1 MEKFVLS
8 GIKNDLLEAGKD
20 EGCITFQHLNEL
32 LPEQIKDPGAIEEL
46 FDFLGENNI
55 EIVTQEESG
64 KRRTLSGEEWTG
76 KKAGEDETLPD
87 ALPDNEEHESEE
99 TTTTYLRE
107 MGQFDLLTPEEEAK
121 YSKTIREGFDAI
133 IAAIREDTSGVNEI
147 RMLVDRIDL
156 WHRRDPTLK
165 PKKQQLN
172 YMRHCVLIAT
182 RNYPDIRELFE
193 LNTKIEAYNRSVEVA
208 KDAMIRAN
216 LRLVVS
222 IAKRYMHQ
230 GLTLAD
236 LIQEG
241 NLGLMRAVFRFD
253 YKKGNKFSTYASWW
267 IRQAITR
274 AILDKTRTIR
284 LPVHFLELRSQ
295 FFKAFYSLL
304 KELGREPTPVE
315 ISKMTDLPM
324 DKILAILEASREPI
338 SLETPVGDD
347 DSTLGDFLENQ
358 ESESPYDAVQNRE
371 LAHRVTEV
379 LSTLLACAA
388 KHGLAEVSP
397 MVCALDQ
404 PDRLAFPLRRGLV
417 WRRNVDELRTAGP
430 GQDLLP
436 GIASLFNGALF
447 SAKAIEAVGVP
458 DIRLFVRGDE
468 VDVHR
473 RLVRSGLP
481 FGTCLDTVYLHP
493 YGSDEFK
500 PILGGR
506 MHTQYPDDPTKRF
519 FTYRNRGYL
528 LAQPGLRKLLP
539 QEWLRFGWYFLVTR
553 RDPAGLREWIR
564 LRRMGRRER
573 FSRSQPLTGG
583 PS

>member
-1 MEKFVLS
+1 MLS
-8 GIKNDLLEAGKD
+8 EIQNDLLEAGKD

-32 LPEQIKDPGAIEEL
+32 LPDQVKDPGVIEEVL
-46 FDFLGENNI
+46 DFLGENNI
-55 EIVTQEESG
+55 EIVTQEKSG
-64 KRRTLSGEEWTG
+64 KRMTLGGEEWTG
-76 KKAGEDETLPD
+76 PKPDEERATGGLAEAED
-87 ALPDNEEHESEE
+87 HEPEE

-107 MGQFDLLTPEEEAK
+107 MGQFDLLTPEEEAR
-121 YSKTIREGFDAI
+121 YSRTIREGFDAI
-133 IAAIREDTSGVNEI
+133 INLIREDRTGLEEM
-147 RMLVDRIDL
+147 RLLVDRIAL
-156 WHRRDPTLK
+156 WERRDPTLK

-172 YMRHCVLIAT
+172 YMRECVRKASET
-182 RNYPDIRELFE
+182 HPERRELAD
-193 LNTKIEAYNRSVEVA
+193 LYTRIEIYNREVEKA

-222 IAKRYMHQ
+222 IAKRYMYQ

-358 ESESPYDAVQNRE
+358 EAESPYESVQNRE
-371 LAHRVTEV
+371 LANRVNEV
-379 LSTLLACAA
+379 LATLTEREE
-388 KHGLAEVSP
+388 K
-397 MVCALDQ
+397 
-404 PDRLAFPLRRGLV
+404 
-417 WRRNVDELRTAGP
+417 
-430 GQDLLP
+430 
-436 GIASLFNGALF
+436 I
-447 SAKAIEAVGVP
+447 
-458 DIRLFVRGDE
+458 IR
-468 VDVHR
+468 
-473 RLVRSGLP
+473 
-481 FGTCLDTVYLHP
+481 
-493 YGSDEFK
+493 
-500 PILGGR
+500 
-506 MHTQYPDDPTKRF
+506 
-519 FTYRNRGYL
+519 
-528 LAQPGLRKLLP
+528 
-539 QEWLRFGWYFLVTR
+539 LRFGIGEQAEYTLEEIGKRFNVS
-553 RDPAGLREWIR
+553 RERIRQIEKKALIR
-564 LRRMGRRER
+564 LRHSSRREKLR
-573 FSRSQPLTGG
+573 YFLD
-583 PS
+583 

>member
-1 MEKFVLS
+1 VLS
-8 GIKNDLLEAGKD
+8 GIKDDLLEAGKD

-32 LPEQIKDPGAIEEL
+32 LPDEVNDPKAIEEI

-55 EIVTQEESG
+55 EIVTQEKSG
-64 KRRTLSGEEWTG
+64 KKKTLSGEDWNG
-76 KKAGEDETLPD
+76 KDKSSADDGDGGSLPD
-87 ALPDNEEHESEE
+87 SEEHETEE

-107 MGQFDLLTPEEEAK
+107 MGQFDLLTPEDEAR

-133 IAAIREDTSGVNEI
+133 IKAIRKDKSGTAEMK
-147 RMLVDRIDL
+147 MLIERIDL
-156 WHRRDPTLK
+156 WEKRDPTLK

-172 YMRHCVLIAT
+172 YMRHNVT
-182 RNYPDIRELFE
+182 RISVKYPEKRELFT
-193 LNTKIEAYNRSVEVA
+193 LNTKLEAYNRSIETA

-358 ESESPYDAVQNRE
+358 ESESPYDAVENRE
-371 LAHRVTEV
+371 LANRVTEV
-379 LSTLLACAA
+379 LSSLT
-388 KHGLAEVSP
+388 
-397 MVCALDQ
+397 
-404 PDRLAFPLRRGLV
+404 DR
-417 WRRNVDELRTAGP
+417 EEK
-430 GQDLLP
+430 
-436 GIASLFNGALF
+436 I
-447 SAKAIEAVGVP
+447 
-458 DIRLFVRGDE
+458 IR
-468 VDVHR
+468 
-473 RLVRSGLP
+473 
-481 FGTCLDTVYLHP
+481 
-493 YGSDEFK
+493 
-500 PILGGR
+500 
-506 MHTQYPDDPTKRF
+506 
-519 FTYRNRGYL
+519 
-528 LAQPGLRKLLP
+528 
-539 QEWLRFGWYFLVTR
+539 LRFGIGEKAEYTLEEIGKRFNVS
-553 RDPAGLREWIR
+553 RERIRQIEKKALNR
-564 LRRMGRRER
+564 LRHSSRREKLR
-573 FSRSQPLTGG
+573 FFLD
-583 PS
+583 

>member
-1 MEKFVLS
+1 MLA
-8 GIKNDLLEAGKD
+8 GIKDDLLEAGKN

-32 LPEQIKDPGAIEEL
+32 LPEKVSDPGDIEEL

-64 KRRTLSGEEWTG
+64 KKKTLSGEEWTG
-76 KKAGEDETLPD
+76 KKSNEDENAAESLPD
-87 ALPDNEEHESEE
+87 SEEHESEE

-107 MGQFDLLTPEEEAK
+107 MGQFDLLTPEEEAR
-121 YSKTIREGFDAI
+121 YSKTIREGFDSI
-133 IAAIREDTSGVNEI
+133 IEAIRQDCSETQEI
-147 RMLVDRIDL
+147 KMLVERIDL
-156 WHRRDPTLK
+156 WQRRDPTLK

-172 YMRHCVLIAT
+172 YMRHCVNIAN
-182 RNYPDIRELFE
+182 RNHSDKRELLE
-193 LNTKIEAYNRSVEVA
+193 LNTKLEAYNRSIETA

-379 LSTLLACAA
+379 LSTLTEREE
-388 KHGLAEVSP
+388 K
-397 MVCALDQ
+397 
-404 PDRLAFPLRRGLV
+404 
-417 WRRNVDELRTAGP
+417 
-430 GQDLLP
+430 
-436 GIASLFNGALF
+436 I
-447 SAKAIEAVGVP
+447 
-458 DIRLFVRGDE
+458 IR
-468 VDVHR
+468 
-473 RLVRSGLP
+473 
-481 FGTCLDTVYLHP
+481 
-493 YGSDEFK
+493 
-500 PILGGR
+500 
-506 MHTQYPDDPTKRF
+506 
-519 FTYRNRGYL
+519 
-528 LAQPGLRKLLP
+528 
-539 QEWLRFGWYFLVTR
+539 LRFGIGEKAEYTLEEIGKRFNVSRERIRQIEKKALNRLRHSSRRDKLRYFL
-553 RDPAGLREWIR
+553 D
-564 LRRMGRRER
+564 
-573 FSRSQPLTGG
+573 
-583 PS
+583 

>member
-1 MEKFVLS
+1 M
-8 GIKNDLLEAGKD
+8 
-20 EGCITFQHLNEL
+20 
-32 LPEQIKDPGAIEEL
+32 LPDNINSPGAMEEL

-64 KRRTLSGEEWTG
+64 EKKTLSGENWTG
-76 KKAGEDETLPD
+76 RKKPEADTDTE
-87 ALPDNEEHESEE
+87 ALPDSDEHESEE

-121 YSKTIREGFDAI
+121 YSKTIREGFNAI
-133 IAAIREDTSGVNEI
+133 IAAIREEKTDTREI
-147 RMLVDRIDL
+147 KMLVDRIDL
-156 WHRRDPTLK
+156 WERRDPTLK

-172 YMRHCVLIAT
+172 YMRQSVHNAT
-182 RNYPDIRELFE
+182 RKFPDQRNLFD
-193 LNTKIEAYNRSVEVA
+193 LNTKIEAYLRSIEVA

-253 YKKGNKFSTYASWW
+253 YNKGNKFSTYASWW

-315 ISKMTDLPM
+315 ISRMTDLPM
-324 DKILAILEASREPI
+324 NKILAILEASREPI

-358 ESESPYDAVQNRE
+358 ESESPYDTVENRE
-371 LAHRVTEV
+371 LSLRVTEV
-379 LSTLLACAA
+379 LSSLT
-388 KHGLAEVSP
+388 
-397 MVCALDQ
+397 
-404 PDRLAFPLRRGLV
+404 DR
-417 WRRNVDELRTAGP
+417 EEK
-430 GQDLLP
+430 
-436 GIASLFNGALF
+436 I
-447 SAKAIEAVGVP
+447 
-458 DIRLFVRGDE
+458 IR
-468 VDVHR
+468 
-473 RLVRSGLP
+473 
-481 FGTCLDTVYLHP
+481 
-493 YGSDEFK
+493 
-500 PILGGR
+500 
-506 MHTQYPDDPTKRF
+506 
-519 FTYRNRGYL
+519 
-528 LAQPGLRKLLP
+528 
-539 QEWLRFGWYFLVTR
+539 LRFGIGENAEYTLEEIGKRFNVSRERIRQIEKKALNRLRHSSRREKLRYFL
-553 RDPAGLREWIR
+553 D
-564 LRRMGRRER
+564 
-573 FSRSQPLTGG
+573 
-583 PS
+583 

>member
-1 MEKFVLS
+1 MLA

-32 LPEQIKDPGAIEEL
+32 LPEKIKDPGAIEEL

-55 EIVTQEESG
+55 EIVTQEDSG
-64 KRRTLSGEEWTG
+64 KRKTLSGEEWTG
-76 KKAGEDETLPD
+76 KKNTEEDVSAESLPD
-87 ALPDNEEHESEE
+87 SEEHESEE

-133 IAAIREDTSGVNEI
+133 IEAIRADESGTKEI
-147 RMLVDRIDL
+147 SMLVERIDL
-156 WHRRDPTLK
+156 WQRRDPTLK

-172 YMRHCVLIAT
+172 YMRHCVNIAS
-182 RNYPDIRELFE
+182 RNHPDVRELFA
-193 LNTKIEAYNRSVEVA
+193 LNTKLEAYNRSIEVA
-208 KDAMIRAN
+208 KDCMIRAN

-379 LSTLLACAA
+379 LSTLTEREE
-388 KHGLAEVSP
+388 K
-397 MVCALDQ
+397 
-404 PDRLAFPLRRGLV
+404 
-417 WRRNVDELRTAGP
+417 
-430 GQDLLP
+430 
-436 GIASLFNGALF
+436 I
-447 SAKAIEAVGVP
+447 
-458 DIRLFVRGDE
+458 IR
-468 VDVHR
+468 
-473 RLVRSGLP
+473 
-481 FGTCLDTVYLHP
+481 
-493 YGSDEFK
+493 
-500 PILGGR
+500 
-506 MHTQYPDDPTKRF
+506 
-519 FTYRNRGYL
+519 
-528 LAQPGLRKLLP
+528 
-539 QEWLRFGWYFLVTR
+539 LRFGIGEKAEYTLEEIGKRFNVSRERIRQIEKKALNRLRHSSRRDKLRYFL
-553 RDPAGLREWIR
+553 D
-564 LRRMGRRER
+564 
-573 FSRSQPLTGG
+573 
-583 PS
+583 

>member
-1 MEKFVLS
+1 VLA

-32 LPEQIKDPGAIEEL
+32 LPEHVKDPGAIEEL

-64 KRRTLSGEEWTG
+64 KRLTLAGEEWLG
-76 KKAGEDETLPD
+76 KKSGEDDNSSD
-87 ALPDNEEHESEE
+87 ALPDSEEHESEE

-107 MGQFDLLTPEEEAK
+107 MGQFDLLTPDEEAK

-133 IAAIREDTSGVNEI
+133 VEAIRQDTSETTELK
-147 RMLVDRIDL
+147 MLVDRIDL
-156 WHRRDPTLK
+156 WQRRDPTLK

-172 YMRHCVLIAT
+172 FMRHCVNNAS
-182 RNYPDIRELFE
+182 RNHPDIRELFE
-193 LNTKIEAYNRSVEVA
+193 LVAKIEAYNRSIELA
-208 KDAMIRAN
+208 KDSMIRAN

-371 LAHRVTEV
+371 LANRVVEV
-379 LSTLLACAA
+379 LSTLTEREE
-388 KHGLAEVSP
+388 K
-397 MVCALDQ
+397 
-404 PDRLAFPLRRGLV
+404 
-417 WRRNVDELRTAGP
+417 
-430 GQDLLP
+430 
-436 GIASLFNGALF
+436 I
-447 SAKAIEAVGVP
+447 
-458 DIRLFVRGDE
+458 IR
-468 VDVHR
+468 
-473 RLVRSGLP
+473 
-481 FGTCLDTVYLHP
+481 
-493 YGSDEFK
+493 
-500 PILGGR
+500 
-506 MHTQYPDDPTKRF
+506 
-519 FTYRNRGYL
+519 
-528 LAQPGLRKLLP
+528 
-539 QEWLRFGWYFLVTR
+539 LRFGIGEKAEYTLEEIGKRFNVS
-553 RDPAGLREWIR
+553 RERIRQIEKKALNR
-564 LRRMGRRER
+564 LRHSSRREKLR
-573 FSRSQPLTGG
+573 FFLD
-583 PS
+583 

>member
-1 MEKFVLS
+1 MLFVLFFYTVFNYS
-8 GIKNDLLEAGKD
+8 RGGRRLVLAGIKNDLLEAGKD

-32 LPEQIKDPGAIEEL
+32 LPDQIKDPGAIEEL

-64 KRRTLSGEEWTG
+64 KKKTLSGEEWTG
-76 KKAGEDETLPD
+76 KKESGEETATDSLPD
-87 ALPDNEEHESEE
+87 TEEHDSEE

-107 MGQFDLLTPEEEAK
+107 MGQFDLLSPEEEAK

-133 IAAIREDTSGVNEI
+133 INAIREQKKAARELEL
-147 RMLVDRIDL
+147 LVDRIDL
-156 WHRRDPTLK
+156 WQRRDPSLK

-172 YMRHCVLIAT
+172 YMRRCVNRASQKHV
-182 RNYPDIRELFE
+182 DKRELFE
-193 LNTKIEAYNRSVEVA
+193 LNTVIEAYNRSIETA
-208 KDAMIRAN
+208 KDCMIRAN

-358 ESESPYDAVQNRE
+358 ESESPYEAVQNRE
-371 LAHRVTEV
+371 LANRVTEV
-379 LSTLLACAA
+379 LSTLTEREE
-388 KHGLAEVSP
+388 K
-397 MVCALDQ
+397 
-404 PDRLAFPLRRGLV
+404 
-417 WRRNVDELRTAGP
+417 
-430 GQDLLP
+430 
-436 GIASLFNGALF
+436 I
-447 SAKAIEAVGVP
+447 
-458 DIRLFVRGDE
+458 IR
-468 VDVHR
+468 
-473 RLVRSGLP
+473 
-481 FGTCLDTVYLHP
+481 
-493 YGSDEFK
+493 
-500 PILGGR
+500 
-506 MHTQYPDDPTKRF
+506 
-519 FTYRNRGYL
+519 
-528 LAQPGLRKLLP
+528 
-539 QEWLRFGWYFLVTR
+539 LRFGIGEKAEYTLEEIGKRFNVSRERIRQIEKKALNRLRHSSRREKLRYFL
-553 RDPAGLREWIR
+553 D
-564 LRRMGRRER
+564 
-573 FSRSQPLTGG
+573 
-583 PS
+583 

>member
-1 MEKFVLS
+1 M
-8 GIKNDLLEAGKD
+8 
-20 EGCITFQHLNEL
+20 
-32 LPEQIKDPGAIEEL
+32 LPDNINSPGAMEEL

-64 KRRTLSGEEWTG
+64 KKKTLSGENWTG
-76 KKAGEDETLPD
+76 KKKPEAGTDSE
-87 ALPDNEEHESEE
+87 ALPDSDEHESEE

-107 MGQFDLLTPEEEAK
+107 MGLFDLLTPEEEAK
-121 YSKTIREGFDAI
+121 YSKTIREGFNAI
-133 IAAIREDTSGVNEI
+133 IAAIREEKTDTREI
-147 RMLVDRIDL
+147 KMLVDRIDL
-156 WHRRDPTLK
+156 WERRDPTLK

-172 YMRHCVLIAT
+172 YMRQSVHNAAHKFPDH
-182 RNYPDIRELFE
+182 RNLFD
-193 LNTKIEAYNRSVEVA
+193 LNTKIEVYLRSIEVA

-253 YKKGNKFSTYASWW
+253 YNKGNKFSTYASWW

-315 ISKMTDLPM
+315 ISRMTDLPM

-358 ESESPYDAVQNRE
+358 ESESPYDTVENRE
-371 LAHRVTEV
+371 LSLRVTEV
-379 LSTLLACAA
+379 LSSLT
-388 KHGLAEVSP
+388 
-397 MVCALDQ
+397 
-404 PDRLAFPLRRGLV
+404 DR
-417 WRRNVDELRTAGP
+417 EEK
-430 GQDLLP
+430 
-436 GIASLFNGALF
+436 I
-447 SAKAIEAVGVP
+447 
-458 DIRLFVRGDE
+458 IR
-468 VDVHR
+468 
-473 RLVRSGLP
+473 
-481 FGTCLDTVYLHP
+481 
-493 YGSDEFK
+493 
-500 PILGGR
+500 
-506 MHTQYPDDPTKRF
+506 
-519 FTYRNRGYL
+519 
-528 LAQPGLRKLLP
+528 
-539 QEWLRFGWYFLVTR
+539 LRFGIGENAEYTLEEIGKRFNVSRERIRQIEKKALNRLRHSSRREKLRYFL
-553 RDPAGLREWIR
+553 D
-564 LRRMGRRER
+564 
-573 FSRSQPLTGG
+573 
-583 PS
+583 

>member
-1 MEKFVLS
+1 VDTPVLS
-8 GIKNDLLEAGKD
+8 GIKDDLLEVGKN

-32 LPEQIKDPGAIEEL
+32 LPDDINDPKAIEEI

-55 EIVTQEESG
+55 EIVTQEKSG
-64 KRRTLSGEEWTG
+64 KKKTLAGEDWTG
-76 KKAGEDETLPD
+76 KSKPSLDDADVDIIPD
-87 ALPDNEEHESEE
+87 SEEHETEE

-121 YSKTIREGFDAI
+121 YSKTIREGFDSI
-133 IAAIREDTSGVNEI
+133 IEAIRKDKSGTPEMKI
-147 RMLVDRIDL
+147 LIERIEL
-156 WHRRDPTLK
+156 WEKRDPTLK

-172 YMRHCVLIAT
+172 FMRHAVSIAA
-182 RNYPDIRELFE
+182 RKHADKRKLFE
-193 LNTKIEAYNRSVEVA
+193 LTTRLEAYNRSIETA

-371 LAHRVTEV
+371 LEHRVTEV
-379 LSTLLACAA
+379 LSSLT
-388 KHGLAEVSP
+388 
-397 MVCALDQ
+397 
-404 PDRLAFPLRRGLV
+404 DR
-417 WRRNVDELRTAGP
+417 EEK
-430 GQDLLP
+430 
-436 GIASLFNGALF
+436 I
-447 SAKAIEAVGVP
+447 
-458 DIRLFVRGDE
+458 IR
-468 VDVHR
+468 
-473 RLVRSGLP
+473 
-481 FGTCLDTVYLHP
+481 
-493 YGSDEFK
+493 
-500 PILGGR
+500 
-506 MHTQYPDDPTKRF
+506 
-519 FTYRNRGYL
+519 
-528 LAQPGLRKLLP
+528 
-539 QEWLRFGWYFLVTR
+539 LRFGIGEKAEYTLEEIGKRFNVSRERIRQIEKKALNRLRHSSRREKLRYFL
-553 RDPAGLREWIR
+553 D
-564 LRRMGRRER
+564 
-573 FSRSQPLTGG
+573 
-583 PS
+583 